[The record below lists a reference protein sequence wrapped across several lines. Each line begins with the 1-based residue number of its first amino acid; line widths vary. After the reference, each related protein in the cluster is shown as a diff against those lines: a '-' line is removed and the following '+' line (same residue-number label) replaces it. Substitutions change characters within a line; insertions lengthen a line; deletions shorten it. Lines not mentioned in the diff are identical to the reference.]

1 MLLQDMRRGGIL
13 DNVILS
19 WGLLVIP
26 FMMLS
31 GFGIC
36 AGYLERFQT
45 GEIRLEKFYARRYSK
60 VLPFFLVTTLIG
72 VIAEHSLRG
81 VAEGIIEL
89 TLVFGFLP
97 NNSNCFNVNGVC
109 WTLGT
114 IFAFYLLFPFISVLL
129 KNKKRAWLSL
139 VAATI
144 VQILCEALFMT
155 DGFVVDNYI
164 NRTNILYSMPF
175 FLTGRLLYILREEI
189 CCFVKGKAKP
199 EDIAPKADGRHKEH
213 ACLHKKERSKQ
224 WYILLV
230 CIIVTVLYYVLPD
243 MAFGISISDQ
253 KTALVFALWCV
264 YAIGAKSFALNN
276 CVLKVIAKYSM
287 EIYLSHM
294 IVLRALQMLRV
305 TEFIDKSIISFL
317 IMFVLL
323 LATTIGFVLVVDLAI
338 KWTTGKAKSFQRL
351 F

>member
-1 MLLQDMRRGGIL
+1 
-13 DNVILS
+13 
-19 WGLLVIP
+19 
-26 FMMLS
+26 MMLS

-45 GEIRLEKFYARRYSK
+45 GGISLEKFYARRYSK

-129 KNKKRAWLSL
+129 KNKKRAWLAL

-175 FLTGRLLYILREEI
+175 FLTGGLLYIFRGEI
-189 CCFVKGKAKP
+189 CSFVKGRAQS
-199 EDIAPKADGRHKEH
+199 EDIVPKADGRYKAY
-213 ACLHKKERSKQ
+213 ACYKKERLKQ
-224 WYILLV
+224 WYILLA
-230 CIIVTVLYYVLPD
+230 CIIATVLYYILPD
-243 MAFGISISDQ
+243 MAFGISIIDQ
-253 KTALVFALWCV
+253 KTAFVFALWCV
-264 YAIGAKSFALNN
+264 YAIGAKSFVLNN

-294 IVLRALQMLRV
+294 IVLRVLQILRV
-305 TEFIDKSIISFL
+305 TELMNKSIMSFL
-317 IMFVLL
+317 IMAVLL
-323 LATTIGFVLVVDLAI
+323 LATTIGFILVVDLAI
-338 KWTTGKAKSFQRL
+338 KWTTGKANNFQRI
-351 F
+351 FIKGKDTQSGE